1 MDGMPP
7 ILIIILL
14 VVGVAVVKGLLRKGV
29 GAGVDAARK
38 QMDKRAGKYESSQ
51 EERLSDRL
59 K

>member
-38 QMDKRAGKYESSQ
+38 QMDKRAGKYESSK